1 VPIRGKALTRLSFV
15 RCPRALSGP
24 RWKVSAIPS
33 NAFTTATGGDM
44 LERPSSSVTSIPRV
58 AHLSSHPNLARMK
71 MLPFPGRLL
80 VAATLLAL
88 PASPI
93 DDRAPLRGFS
103 EESARIEREWE
114 SKFRSIPEPDSLR
127 EAMRILSSRPH
138 HLGSP
143 RDSANADWI
152 LQKFRSW
159 GLDAKIETFQVLFAT
174 PKDRV
179 VELVAPHHFSASLR
193 EPALKDDPTSSQQAE
208 QLPTYNAFSRDGDVT
223 APLVYVN
230 YGIPEDYDRLK
241 RLGISVEGAIVI
253 ARYGRSWRGIKPKVA
268 AEHGAVGCLLYSDPQ
283 DDGYHAGDVYPRGPF
298 RPRYGVQRGSVLDM
312 PLYAGDPLTPGVGAT
327 ADAKRLDRTEAPTIT
342 KIPVLPLSY
351 ADAEPLLQALGGRPA
366 PQSWMG
372 GLPITYHLGLGP
384 ARVHLRVRS
393 NWRLTPARDVIVRI
407 PGSVAPDEWVV
418 RGNHHDAWVN
428 GAEDPIS
435 GQVAL
440 LEEARGLGALLKQGW
455 RPRRT
460 IILAAWDGEEPML
473 LGSTEWVET
482 HAEELAQHAVAYI
495 NTDGNARGF
504 LNADGSPALQ
514 RLISQVARDIADPEA
529 NMSALSR
536 ARLRAIA
543 TAGSADRRKE
553 ARARADLPVG
563 PMGSGSDYTA
573 FYHHLGIPSLDLSFG
588 GEDDGGIYHSIYDS
602 FHWFTTFSDTAF
614 VYERALAQTVGT
626 TIMRLADAEMLP
638 YEFASV
644 TQRVRTNLREVQDL
658 LKTMRDSVEEQN
670 RQVKE
675 GTFVAMNDPRR
686 PTVAPTVE
694 EVPPHLNF
702 TPVENGADRL
712 GRAADKYEEAVTSA
726 MKDGGK
732 ALRSEGVARVN
743 ALLLLTE
750 RALAPEAGLPRRP
763 WYKNLLSA
771 PGWYTGYAAK
781 SLPGVREAIEGKR
794 WTEVEEQAAALGR
807 MLEEEAA
814 AIDRATAALERL
826 H

>member
-1 VPIRGKALTRLSFV
+1 
-15 RCPRALSGP
+15 
-24 RWKVSAIPS
+24 
-33 NAFTTATGGDM
+33 
-44 LERPSSSVTSIPRV
+44 
-58 AHLSSHPNLARMK
+58 
-71 MLPFPGRLL
+71 MLPFPARLL
-80 VAATLLAL
+80 MAATVVMLSA
-88 PASPI
+88 PPI
-93 DDRAPLRGFS
+93 GEGAPLRGFS

-114 SKFRSIPEPDSLR
+114 SKFRGIPEPDSLR
-127 EAMRILSSRPH
+127 EAMRVLSRRPH

-143 RDSANADWI
+143 RDSVNADWI

-174 PKDRV
+174 PKERV
-179 VELVAPHHFSASLR
+179 VELVAPRRFRASLQ

-208 QLPTYNAFSRDGDVT
+208 QLPTYNAFSKDGDVT

-241 RLGISVEGAIVI
+241 RLGVSVEGAIVI
-253 ARYGRSWRGIKPKVA
+253 ARYGRSWRGIKPKLA
-268 AEHGAVGCLLYSDPQ
+268 AEHGAVGCLIYSDPE

-298 RPRYGVQRGSVLDM
+298 RPREGVQRGSVLDM

-351 ADAEPLLQALGGRPA
+351 GDAEPLLQALGGRVA
-366 PQSWMG
+366 PRNWMG
-372 GLPITYHLGLGP
+372 GLPITYHVGPGP

-393 NWRLTPARDVIVRI
+393 DWRLTPARDIIVRI

-418 RGNHHDAWVN
+418 RGNHYDAWVN
-428 GAEDPIS
+428 GAEDPLS

-440 LEEARGLGALLKQGW
+440 LEEARGLAALLKQGW

-473 LGSTEWVET
+473 LGSTEWAET
-482 HAEELAQHAVAYI
+482 HAEELAKHAVAYI
-495 NTDGNARGF
+495 NTDGNGRGF
-504 LNADGSPALQ
+504 LNAIGSPALQ
-514 RLISQVARDIADPEA
+514 RLISQVARDLADPEA
-529 NMSALSR
+529 NMSVLSR

-543 TAGSADRRKE
+543 TASSADRRKE
-553 ARARADLPVG
+553 ARARMDLPVDAL
-563 PMGSGSDYTA
+563 GSGSDYTA
-573 FYHHLGIPSLDLSFG
+573 FYHHLGIASLDLSFG

-626 TIMRLADAEMLP
+626 AVMRLADAEVLP
-638 YEFASV
+638 YEFTSV

-658 LKTMRDSVEEQN
+658 LRTMRDSVEEQN

-675 GTFVAMNDPRR
+675 STFVAMNDPRR

-694 EVPPHLNF
+694 DLPPHLNF
-702 TPVENGADRL
+702 TPIENGADRL
-712 GRAADKYEEAVTSA
+712 GRAADKYEEALTGA

-732 ALRSEGVARVN
+732 VLRSDGVARVN

-771 PGWYTGYAAK
+771 PGWYTGYSAK

-794 WTEVEEQAAALGR
+794 WREAEEQAATLGQ
-807 MLEEEAA
+807 MLEEEAGAIERA
-814 AIDRATAALERL
+814 AEVLERL